1 MVQNHKELWDECLLK
16 IKQQV
21 TESQY
26 KSFFE
31 PVAFHSYDKDKRLLV
46 LQVPNK
52 SLVEYLEGS
61 FLPLLKKIIPDT
73 FGMVSL
79 SYYVTPTR
87 SATDGCNAAKSNAD
101 DSAAKPIATNLYED
115 YTFDNYIEGQS
126 NKLARSIGQSIA
138 EHPRSTKFNPLFI
151 YGPSGCGKTHL
162 ITAIGLDSI
171 SRYPNLKV
179 L

>member
-61 FLPLLKKIIPDT
+61 LCDSDT
-73 FGMVSL
+73 LG
-79 SYYVTPTR
+79 
-87 SATDGCNAAKSNAD
+87 N
-101 DSAAKPIATNLYED
+101 
-115 YTFDNYIEGQS
+115 
-126 NKLARSIGQSIA
+126 
-138 EHPRSTKFNPLFI
+138 
-151 YGPSGCGKTHL
+151 
-162 ITAIGLDSI
+162 
-171 SRYPNLKV
+171 
-179 L
+179 